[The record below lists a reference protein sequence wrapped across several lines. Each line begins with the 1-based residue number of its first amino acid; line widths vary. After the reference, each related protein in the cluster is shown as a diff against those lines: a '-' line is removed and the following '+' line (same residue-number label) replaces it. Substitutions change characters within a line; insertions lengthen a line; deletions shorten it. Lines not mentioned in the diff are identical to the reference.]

1 MINFNSN
8 YKDNV
13 NLNIISFIEC
23 KCYWYDNQFTVLC
36 SKFFNNQYLL
46 IFKSNNTSLK
56 IYYFISL
63 TFIEEL
69 RNIVK
74 YGITCLR
81 HYFYMKINND
91 IIIISSLDNSI
102 KLYEIK
108 NNFPCILHIKN
119 AGDNGDVF
127 YYINSVL
134 LLNDN
139 NEDYIVSSNKTDDYL
154 KLFSI
159 DGKLITDKFC
169 FDSKGIYYI
178 ISYYSKK
185 LKLNFI
191 IICNNI
197 KRYIKSYL
205 FKNGI
210 QYKYYKNDVFSKN
223 IQFIENNNRELMCFA
238 YHNIIYIYDFHE
250 NIIFNKIEL
259 DQNIRLHFLLIWDE
273 KNILSFD
280 EDHSIYII
288 NIDEKRIIKK
298 LIGHTDFIYSL
309 FKIKINNNNYLL
321 SQQNNFIIIWK

>member
-1 MINFNSN
+1 M
-8 YKDNV
+8 
-13 NLNIISFIEC
+13 
-23 KCYWYDNQFTVLC
+23 
-36 SKFFNNQYLL
+36 
-46 IFKSNNTSLK
+46 FK
-56 IYYFISL
+56 
-63 TFIEEL
+63 
-69 RNIVK
+69 
-74 YGITCLR
+74 
-81 HYFYMKINND
+81 
-91 IIIISSLDNSI
+91 
-102 KLYEIK
+102 
-108 NNFPCILHIKN
+108 
-119 AGDNGDVF
+119 
-127 YYINSVL
+127 
-134 LLNDN
+134 
-139 NEDYIVSSNKTDDYL
+139 
-154 KLFSI
+154 
-159 DGKLITDKFC
+159 
-169 FDSKGIYYI
+169 YI